1 VQDRLLVN
9 VRRQQAT
16 GGRAMPAI
24 SDVVNALAVEA
35 AVDAAASA

>member
-9 VRRQQAT
+9 VRRQQ
-16 GGRAMPAI
+16 AMPAI